1 MLRSC
6 AYFAALVLALLP
18 SAAQADWLFTP
29 SLGYPFGGDTL
40 DRRHAAYGFA
50 IAFLDEEGF
59 GLEADLGVAPRFFNG
74 NRDDF
79 TGTGSVLTLG
89 GNLLI
94 AATSRRVVPYVT
106 AGVGYMQMRVTSD
119 AGTFTTT
126 TRETGYNAGGGIFA
140 FVNRYVGVRGDLRY
154 LRSFQ
159 NQEPSWT
166 RGVDVD
172 IAPGAFDFWRAS
184 VGLTVRVGN

>member
-1 MLRSC
+1 M
-6 AYFAALVLALLP
+6 
-18 SAAQADWLFTP
+18 
-29 SLGYPFGGDTL
+29 
-40 DRRHAAYGFA
+40 
-50 IAFLDEEGF
+50 
-59 GLEADLGVAPRFFNG
+59 APRFFNG
-74 NRDDF
+74 DLEDF

-89 GNLLI
+89 GNLMI
-94 AATSRRVVPYVT
+94 AGTSRRVVPYVT
-106 AGVGYMQMRVTSD
+106 AGIGYMQMRVTSD

-172 IAPGAFDFWRAS
+172 IAPGAFDFLRAS
-184 VGLTVRVGN
+184 LGLTVRIGN